1 MAETFETMDVTKPD
15 QVDEAPIIEP
25 IEQAPAE
32 EKPEDAPGVE
42 EETLTEANNEAEP
55 EADNIQGS
63 IDSLNAR
70 LDAIVE
76 KIETLSKVLDNI
88 NNLEEARAAGPQ
100 GFFKPVEDGSKPEAD
115 KPFPYIEKIY
125 K

>member
-1 MAETFETMDVTKPD
+1 MAETFETMDVTNPD
-15 QVDEAPIIEP
+15 QVDEAPIIEA

-42 EETLTEANNEAEP
+42 EETLTEASNEAEP
-55 EADNIQGS
+55 EAGNIQGS
-63 IDSLNAR
+63 IDNLNAR

-88 NNLEEARAAGPQ
+88 NNLEEARAAGPFQ
-100 GFFKPVEDGSKPEAD
+100 TCRGRQQTGSG
-115 KPFPYIEKIY
+115 
-125 K
+125 